1 MGHLAD
7 QGKSAAILDAT
18 LRDGSYTIDFQFTA
32 DDTAVIASALE
43 SAGVRIIEVGHG
55 VGLGAARAGK
65 GDAAATDEA
74 YLRAA
79 AEALREADF
88 GTFYIPGIAEEDD
101 LRRARDLGMG
111 FVRVGTNITEMAEG
125 RAAIGLAKRLGLDVS
140 ANLMKSYAVSAEAF
154 GACAQQAA
162 AWGADVVCLVDSA
175 GCMLPEEVGAYIGEA
190 LARDSEMTLG
200 FHGHDNLNMAT
211 ACTLEAHRAGARV
224 LDATLQGMG
233 RSEGNVATEVLAAI
247 LQKRGLATEI
257 DVNALLDIS
266 EAFVRPLMHAP
277 RRSSLG
283 ITTGRARF
291 HSSFLGRVMA
301 AATAYGIDPRELIL
315 RVGERDPVDAPA
327 ELVAAAA
334 QEIAA
339 ERPRAP
345 IRVDPA
351 ASAEQPP
358 GGFEDEVTLRAQE
371 LREKGCKHGLPSV
384 LNVVVTRYEVTRVS
398 PFVETR
404 FGCALSNVML
414 AEGDRLPAALAA
426 ADPYVDYVLADPGD
440 APFDA
445 GMLRKAV
452 PLLYSDHE
460 MWARTT
466 AVHLTALLE
475 GSLSGRTIAVTGT
488 PGLARRAA
496 VEFAAAG
503 ARVALD
509 PSACPQAM
517 DAPFAEDGRIAV
529 GAVGEAAAQADAVVS
544 LSPRRPAVDSG
555 TVARMRPGALLY
567 DGGIGSLAREAVPA
581 AEARGIRV
589 VRIDMRPSLAA
600 TALERMGMRR
610 IVREH
615 MGRATW
621 DGVSVVAGGLIG
633 GEGEV
638 IVDSVSRPTRV
649 VGVADGRGGVLHPEA
664 DAPAVRRV
672 RRVIAQKMLEPEGRE

>member
-65 GDAAATDEA
+65 GDAAATDEG

-88 GTFYIPGIAEEDD
+88 GMFYIPGIAEEDD

-125 RAAIGLAKRLGLDVS
+125 RAAIGLAKRIGLDVS
-140 ANLMKSYAVSAEAF
+140 ANLMKSYAVSAEEF

-175 GCMLPEEVGAYIGEA
+175 GCMLPEEAGAYISAA
-190 LARDSEMTLG
+190 LARDAEMTLG

-211 ACTLEAHRAGARV
+211 ACTLEAQRAGARV

-315 RVGERDPVDAPA
+315 RVGERNPVDAPA

-351 ASAEQPP
+351 ASTGRSP

-384 LNVVVTRYEVTRVS
+384 LNVAVTRYEVTRVS

-414 AEGDRLPAALAA
+414 AEGALLPAALAA
-426 ADPYVDYVLADPGD
+426 ADPYVDYVLVDPGD

-452 PLLYSDHE
+452 PLVYSDHE

-466 AVHLTALLE
+466 AVHLTALLD
-475 GSLSGRTIAVTGT
+475 GRLSGRTIAVTGT

-503 ARVALD
+503 AHVALD
-509 PSACPQAM
+509 PSACPRI
-517 DAPFAEDGRIAV
+517 DAPFAEDGRITV
-529 GAVGEAAAQADAVVS
+529 RAVGEAAAEADAVVS
-544 LSPRRPAVDSG
+544 LSPRRPAVDSE
-555 TVARMRPGALLY
+555 TVARMRRGALLY

-633 GEGEV
+633 REGEV

-649 VGVADGRGGVLHPEA
+649 VGVADGRGGVLHPDA
-664 DAPAVRRV
+664 AAPAVRKV